1 MITGAILAAV
11 ALLAF
16 VIGRAGTAVLITVI
30 VAAAAFELFEGFR
43 RAGFQPATL
52 LGLLGSLSLVGIA
65 YNHGERAFPLVTAVV
80 VGFTLFWYLAKWSTR
95 DDGERGRHHLRVRV
109 RGHPGGFAGLL

>member
-1 MITGAILAAV
+1 MLAAV

-16 VIGRAGTAVLITVI
+16 VIGRAGTAVLVTVI

-52 LGLLGSLSLVGIA
+52 LGA
-65 YNHGERAFPLVTAVV
+65 
-80 VGFTLFWYLAKWSTR
+80 
-95 DDGERGRHHLRVRV
+95 
-109 RGHPGGFAGLL
+109 AGLAVDGGHRVQPR

>member
-1 MITGAILAAV
+1 MVRSGAGAARRLPRRRPASRWTVDMRLVIAAV

-16 VIGRAGTAVLITVI
+16 VIGRAGTAVLVTVI

-52 LGLLGSLSLVGIA
+52 LAL
-65 YNHGERAFPLVTAVV
+65 P
-80 VGFTLFWYLAKWSTR
+80 
-95 DDGERGRHHLRVRV
+95 
-109 RGHPGGFAGLL
+109 